1 MKILLFRQTK
11 GEVANY
17 IPQLAT
23 VSKDKW
29 AMSVCTVD
37 GQRFSIGDINVPFTL
52 QSCSKPFSYAI
63 CLNELGPD
71 LVHKYVSYEPSG
83 QDFNEIVLNKR

>member
-1 MKILLFRQTK
+1 MQYYYFSTQ

-23 VSKDKW
+23 VGKDKW

-37 GQRFSIGDINVPFTL
+37 GQRYSLGDVNVPFTL

-71 LVHKYVSYEPSG
+71 LVHNYVSHEPSG
-83 QDFNEIVLNKR
+83 RSFNEIVLDNR